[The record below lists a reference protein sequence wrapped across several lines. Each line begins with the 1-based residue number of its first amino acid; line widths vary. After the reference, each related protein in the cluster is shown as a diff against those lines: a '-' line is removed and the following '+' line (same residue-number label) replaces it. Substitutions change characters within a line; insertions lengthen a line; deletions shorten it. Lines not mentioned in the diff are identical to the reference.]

1 MLEKERIETMGKRTT
16 IYILKAARYIGRTL
30 ENFDLFIEAE
40 NGVDVLKACKAA
52 ARDYVLTDKGL
63 AAYAENGYSLNWDWF
78 DKHVHNKFC
87 KRHGFRKLGYRYSDF
102 QLNMNEELVDPPVVY
117 IQNIEWD
124 ADQKEKELLPI
135 SCSIPISALELE
147 ASSRHTGED
156 YKKKAVE
163 WLAQR
168 CRHDIQGYEAKII

>member
-1 MLEKERIETMGKRTT
+1 VERNKDTVVYVLEATRAVGHSTTETLTM
-16 IYILKAARYIGRTL
+16 Y
-30 ENFDLFIEAE
+30 IEARP
-40 NGVDVLKACKAA
+40 GTDVVGSCKAA
-52 ARDYVLTDKGL
+52 ARDYILTDEGL
-63 AAYAENGYSLNWDWF
+63 AAYVGGGNSLTWDLF
-78 DKHVHNKFC
+78 DRLVPDEFLE
-87 KRHGFRKLGYRYSDF
+87 RHGIRKLGYDYSDF
-102 QLNMNEELVDPPVVY
+102 QLDMNEKLVDPPVVY

-135 SCSIPISALELE
+135 SCSIPISALQLE

>member
-16 IYILKAARYIGRTL
+16 IYILKATRYIGRTL

-124 ADQKEKELLPI
+124 ANQKEKELLPI
-135 SCSIPISALELE
+135 SCSIPVSSLKLEP
-147 ASSRHTGED
+147 SGKHVCED

-163 WLAQR
+163 WLGKR
-168 CRHDIQGYEAKII
+168 YGSEIKGCEARII